1 MKLEV
6 ARERSKGRRERRE
19 RSRGAFAHKRKGAAS
34 RVNCGFPP
42 GVTNP
47 ADGGKA
53 DGVVLGPPKSRTHP
67 PRVGP
72 VRLAGDAL

>member
-19 RSRGAFAHKRKGAAS
+19 RSRGPGQLRLS
-34 RVNCGFPP
+34 P

-47 ADGGKA
+47 ADGGEA

-72 VRLAGDAL
+72 VRLAGGAF